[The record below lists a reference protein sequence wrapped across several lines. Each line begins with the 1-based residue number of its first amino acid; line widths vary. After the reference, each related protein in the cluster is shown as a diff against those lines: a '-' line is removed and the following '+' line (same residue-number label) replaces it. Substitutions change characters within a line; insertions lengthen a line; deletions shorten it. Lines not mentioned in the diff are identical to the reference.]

1 MTLRAPLAALAWL
14 LAAPVGAQMPYM
26 PLFTAPGE
34 RVVSL
39 NLGLAQ
45 PTGTSG
51 LSSVAGR
58 GPSLGLEYFKYL
70 SDWFALG
77 AALDLHQ
84 LGSGA
89 DAGPPA
95 RSGTASF
102 KGLSFLGR
110 VNFMRNLE
118 WTPYAVGG
126 GGVGMGDVSVQCTGP
141 GCGPVASHA
150 KSALGAC
157 VTFGA
162 GVERFLTQG
171 LSLAAEARVTE
182 FHLPLSSASFPAPA
196 GTGQA
201 LAFRLGLRL
210 WLGAPKD

>member
-1 MTLRAPLAALAWL
+1 MAGAGLL
-14 LAAPVGAQMPYM
+14 LALWAASVAAQIPYA
-26 PLFTAPGE
+26 PLFTTPGE

-51 LSSVAGR
+51 LDAVSGR
-58 GPSLGLEYFKYL
+58 GPSVGLEYFKYL

-77 AALDLHQ
+77 AAFDLHQ

-95 RSGTASF
+95 RSGSASF
-102 KGLSFLGR
+102 KGLSLLGR
-110 VNFMRNLE
+110 VNFTRELP

-126 GGVGMGDVSVQCTGP
+126 GGFGMGDVSVQCTGP
-141 GCGPVASHA
+141 ACGAVASQA
-150 KSALGAC
+150 KSTLGPC

-162 GVERFLTQG
+162 GVERFISQG
-171 LSLAAEARVTE
+171 LSVAAEARVTE
-182 FHLPLSSASFPAPA
+182 FRLPLSGATFPAPG

-201 LAFRLGLRL
+201 VAFRLGVRL
-210 WLGAPKD
+210 WLGVPKD

>member
-1 MTLRAPLAALAWL
+1 MGAAALL
-14 LAAPVGAQMPYM
+14 LALWAAPAAAQVPYR
-26 PLFTAPGE
+26 PQFTTPGE
-34 RVVSL
+34 RVLSL
-39 NLGLAQ
+39 QLGLAQ

-58 GPSLGLEYFKYL
+58 GPSVGLEFFKYL

-77 AALDLHQ
+77 AAFDLHQ

-95 RSGTASF
+95 RTGSASF

-110 VNFMRNLE
+110 VNFLRDVE

-126 GGVGMGDVSVQCTGP
+126 GGFGLGEVAVQCTGT
-141 GCGPVASHA
+141 GCGSIPSHA
-150 KSALGAC
+150 KSALGPC
-157 VTFGA
+157 VAFGA
-162 GVERFLTQG
+162 GVEAFVSQG

-182 FHLPLSSASFPAPA
+182 FRLPLSGATFPAPG

-201 LAFRLGLRL
+201 LAFRIGARM
-210 WLGAPKD
+210 WFGAPRD

>member
-1 MTLRAPLAALAWL
+1 MTPLAAL
-14 LAAPVGAQMPYM
+14 LAALWAAPAAAQVPYA
-26 PLFTAPGE
+26 PQFTDPGE

-51 LSSVAGR
+51 LNAVSGR
-58 GPSLGLEYFKYL
+58 GPSLGVEYFKYL

-77 AALDLHQ
+77 AAFDLHQ

-95 RSGTASF
+95 RSGSASF
-102 KGLSFLGR
+102 KGLSLLGR
-110 VNFMRNLE
+110 VNFLRDIE
-118 WTPYAVGG
+118 WTPYVVGG
-126 GGVGMGDVSVQCTGP
+126 GGFGQGDVSVQCTGA
-141 GCGPVASHA
+141 GCGALPSHS

-157 VTFGA
+157 ITFGA

-171 LSLAAEARVTE
+171 LSLAAEARVSE
-182 FHLPLSSASFPAPA
+182 FRLPLSGATFPAP
-196 GTGQA
+196 GGKGQA
-201 LAFRLGLRL
+201 LAFRLGIRL
-210 WLGAPKD
+210 WLGAPKG